1 MDAVITPYVPDRP
14 LAIHCPSVQA
24 PKPMMPSRAES
35 RAESR
40 LQAPGPVFLGH
51 SAAAKRVQSQIHQAV
66 NSSSPVLVVG
76 AHGTGKRLVAEILH
90 HFGGGEIPSLEDV
103 HVEAGVVDRI
113 GDFAYLGPAEQL
125 ELHEQARVPGLV
137 GLGRLV
143 VGTRL
148 DPDSIEGRA
157 RLNPQLVRWCP
168 IRIDLP
174 SLVDRIED
182 LAALALAIIQR
193 TPARR
198 PVGGISDNALDC
210 LRGHSWPGNVRELE
224 QVIRQ
229 AIDNGSG
236 EQIEL
241 ADLPSYL
248 RVRDAL
254 HRGESAERRLC
265 LEEAEK
271 QAIKRAL
278 DYARGNKRKAARL
291 LCIGKTT
298 LYRKIKAY
306 ELE

>member
-1 MDAVITPYVPDRP
+1 MDAVISHLVPDRP
-14 LAIHCPSVQA
+14 LTIHCPSVQ
-24 PKPMMPSRAES
+24 PSSKPVVPS

-40 LQAPGPVFLGH
+40 LQGPGPVFLGH
-51 SAAAKRVQSQIHQAV
+51 STAARRVQSQIHHAV
-66 NSSSPVLVVG
+66 NSSAPVLVVG
-76 AHGTGKRLVAEILH
+76 AQGTGKRLVAEILH
-90 HFGGGEIPSLEDV
+90 HFGGGEIPSLEPVQVDSG
-103 HVEAGVVDRI
+103 HVDRV
-113 GDFAYLGPAEQL
+113 GEFAYLGSVEQL
-125 ELHEQARVPGLV
+125 DIREQARLPSLV

-143 VGTRL
+143 IGTHL
-148 DPDSIEGRA
+148 DPDSEEGRA
-157 RLNPQLVRWCP
+157 RLHTQMVRWCS
-168 IRIDLP
+168 IRINLP
-174 SLVDRIED
+174 PLVDRIED
-182 LAALALAIIQR
+182 LGALALAIIQR

-210 LRGHSWPGNVRELE
+210 LRAHSWPGNVRELE
-224 QVIRQ
+224 QVVRH
-229 AIDNGSG
+229 AIENGNG

-241 ADLPSYL
+241 ADLPTYL
-248 RVRDAL
+248 RVRDAM

-291 LCIGKTT
+291 LQIGKTT

>member
-1 MDAVITPYVPDRP
+1 MDAVLNHLVSDRP
-14 LAIHCPSVQA
+14 SAIHCTSVQI
-24 PKPMMPSRAES
+24 SRETTVAT

-40 LQAPGPVFLGH
+40 LRAPGPVFLGH
-51 SAAAKRVQSQIHQAV
+51 SHAARRVQSQIHQAV
-66 NSSSPVLVVG
+66 NSTAPVLVVG
-76 AHGTGKRLVAEILH
+76 GHGTGKRLVAQILH
-90 HFGGGEIPSLEDV
+90 HFGGGEIPSLEPVQVDSG
-103 HVEAGVVDRI
+103 HVDRI
-113 GDFAYLGPAEQL
+113 GEFAYLGGVEQL
-125 ELHEQARVPGLV
+125 EVNEQARLPSLV

-143 VGTRL
+143 IGTRI
-148 DPDSIEGRA
+148 DPDSAEGRA
-157 RLNPQLVRWCP
+157 RLHTQLVRWCG

-174 SLVDRIED
+174 SLLERIED
-182 LAALALAIIQR
+182 LGPLALMIIQR

-210 LRGHSWPGNVRELE
+210 LRAHAWPGNVRELE

-229 AIDNGSG
+229 AIDNGTG

-241 ADLPSYL
+241 ADLPAHL
-248 RVRDAL
+248 RMRDAMY
-254 HRGESAERRLC
+254 RSDSAERRLC

-298 LYRKIKAY
+298 LYRKIKTY
-306 ELE
+306 ELG

>member
-1 MDAVITPYVPDRP
+1 M
-14 LAIHCPSVQA
+14 
-24 PKPMMPSRAES
+24 
-35 RAESR
+35 
-40 LQAPGPVFLGH
+40 FLGH
-51 SAAAKRVQSQIHQAV
+51 SLAARRVQSQIHQAV
-66 NSSSPVLVVG
+66 SSNAPVLVVG
-76 AHGTGKRLVAEILH
+76 GQGTGKRLVAEILH
-90 HFGGGEIPSLEDV
+90 HFGGGEIATLEPVQVDDG
-103 HVEAGVVDRI
+103 HVDRI
-113 GDFAYLGPAEQL
+113 GEFAYLGAVEQL
-125 ELHEQARVPGLV
+125 ETREQARLPGLV

-148 DPDSIEGRA
+148 DPDSAEGRA
-157 RLNPQLVRWCP
+157 RLHAQLVRWCG

-174 SLVDRIED
+174 PLVDRIED
-182 LAALALAIIQR
+182 VGPLTLAIIQR

-210 LRGHSWPGNVRELE
+210 LRAHNWPGNVRELE

-229 AIDNGSG
+229 AIDNGTG

-241 ADLPSYL
+241 ADLPTNL
-248 RVRDAL
+248 RMRDAM
-254 HRGESAERRLC
+254 HRGETAERRLC

-278 DYARGNKRKAARL
+278 DYTRGNKRKAARL

-306 ELE
+306 ELA